1 MPFWPSPT
9 DHVVD
14 RARAAH
20 QQRVGAPTD
29 HVASAPA
36 TWLLIGEHVDH
47 YGGIVAAGLS
57 DIRAAAAV
65 SPRDDSTITVSYRL
79 DEPDAPQVRAESTT
93 LDTLSQLAAAQQSGV
108 DEAGQ
113 PVPPPFPT
121 GGLAERFGGV
131 VSTMISRQLLSR
143 ETTGL
148 DITVVTDIPAY
159 SGLGGLAAADVAVAL
174 ALLGGGEDPHDAPL
188 RARLAEV
195 CSQAVDVFAAL
206 PALRARHTA
215 ALRGNGEQISII
227 DYADGSVTQASH
239 PLGDKFKAF
248 IVTVPDSPPAPQ
260 IGINLR
266 IRQRFIDNACHAFG
280 TESLRLLPDA
290 TQRVL
295 DWLDAVH
302 EVYPDQDHPAHADA
316 ARWLSFYATETDRA
330 LGVARSLR
338 SRRGADLWPLLH
350 QSQSALGSIYQL
362 PVAAELAE
370 LVTARG
376 AIAARSAAAG
386 VANAVIAYVPA
397 EHAHIFSQD
406 LADDGLRIV
415 PLRPGKPAS

>member
-1 MPFWPSPT
+1 MPFWPAPT

-14 RARAAH
+14 KARAAH
-20 QQRVGAPTD
+20 HQRVGVEAA

-57 DIRAAAAV
+57 DLRAAAAV
-65 SPRDDSTITVSYRL
+65 SPREDSTITVTYRV
-79 DEPDAPQVRAESTT
+79 DGPGEPQVREESTT
-93 LDTLSQLAAAQQSGV
+93 LDTLSQLAAAQQPGV

-131 VSTMISRQLLSR
+131 VSTMVSRQLLSR
-143 ETTGL
+143 ETTGV
-148 DITVVTDIPAY
+148 DITVVTDIPTY

-174 ALLGGGEDPHDAPL
+174 AMLGGNEDPHDAPL

-195 CSQAVDVFAAL
+195 CSQAVDSFAAL

-215 ALRGNGEQISII
+215 ALRGNGRQVSII
-227 DYADGSVTQASH
+227 DYADGSVTQAPH
-239 PLGDKFKAF
+239 PLGDKLHAF
-248 IVTVPDSPPAPQ
+248 VVAVPDSTPDPQ
-260 IGINLR
+260 IGVDLR
-266 IRQRFIDNACHAFG
+266 IRQRFVDNACHAFG

-290 TQRVL
+290 SSRVL

-302 EVYPDQDHPAHADA
+302 EVHPEQDHPEHADA
-316 ARWLSFYATETDRA
+316 ASWLGFYAAETDRA
-330 LGVARSLR
+330 LGIARSLR
-338 SRRGADLWPLLH
+338 SRRGADLLPLIH
-350 QSQSALGSIYQL
+350 QSQSALGSIYHL
-362 PVAAELAE
+362 PVAAEVAE

-376 AIAARSAAAG
+376 AVAARAGAAG
-386 VANAVIAYVPA
+386 VANSVIAYVPA
-397 EHAHIFSQD
+397 ERARNFSQD
-406 LADDGLRIV
+406 LADDGLLVI
-415 PLRPGKPAS
+415 PINPGEPAA